1 MKTISMKYVI
11 CSLLVALV
19 FFTSCSENLIAQE
32 EKRTVQAQH
41 LDSLFNFSHSNGM
54 FNGAVMVAKND
65 TLIYKKAFGYA
76 NKETKVEISTESIF
90 YIASVSK
97 QVTAMGIM
105 MLQEQ
110 GKLSFDDKIKV
121 FFPNYPAYLQDITIR
136 QLLNHTSGL
145 TDTEYYKLTNPS
157 NEDVLEILMKQDS
170 LELENGKT
178 FRYSNSGY
186 VMLALIIQQLAE
198 KPIDQFFDEE
208 IFKPLEM
215 ENTTA
220 TKSLVEASSQL
231 VIGYNQIGTISRYG
245 SSVIGPGGIY
255 STVDDLEKWNRA
267 LNSNELV
274 SSQTLSEA
282 FKNGELSDGPISI
295 TMNGETYGY
304 GFGWMPY
311 QKNGRNYVQ
320 HDGTVEG
327 YRSLIKKNLTDG
339 YDYTFLTN
347 HGNSLAMDE
356 LTKAID
362 SILEKSEYI
371 QPKIPIANLI
381 VKELEA
387 EEVTIAIRKIKRAIS
402 KNPEAYKID
411 ESSINGLAYTY
422 LRDDQKNIAVE
433 VFKLNSEVFPNSF
446 NAFDS
451 LAEVYFSIGQFG
463 LSKANYG
470 KSLVLNPD
478 NTNARDMIDR
488 IEKATPEIN

>member
-1 MKTISMKYVI
+1 MKYHI
-11 CSLLVALV
+11 CSLLVALL
-19 FFTSCSENLIAQE
+19 FFSSCSENSNKPL
-32 EKRTVQAQH
+32 EKKELQAQQ
-41 LDSLFNFSHSNGM
+41 LDSLFNFSHANGM
-54 FNGAVMVAKND
+54 FNGAIMVSKND
-65 TLIYKKAFGYA
+65 SLIYKKAFGYA

-105 MLQEQ
+105 MLKEQ
-110 GKLSFDDKIKV
+110 SKLSFDDEIKDL
-121 FFPNYPAYLQDITIR
+121 FPNYPAYLQDITIR

-145 TDTEYYKLTNPS
+145 TDTEYYKLSNPS
-157 NEDVLEILMKQDS
+157 NEDVLGILMKQDS

-186 VMLALIIQQLAE
+186 VMLALIIQQISE
-198 KPIDQFFDEE
+198 KPIDQFFNQE
-208 IFKPLEM
+208 IFIPLEM
-215 ENTTA
+215 KNTTA
-220 TKSLVEASSQL
+220 TKTLVETSDQK
-231 VIGYNQIGTISRYG
+231 VIGYNQIGTKSKYQ

-255 STVDDLEKWNRA
+255 STLDDLEKWNRA

-274 SSQTLSEA
+274 SNQTLSEA
-282 FKNGELSDGPISI
+282 FKNGELKDGPISI
-295 TMNGETYGY
+295 TMNGEAYGY

-327 YRSLIKKNLTDG
+327 YRSLLKKNLTDG
-339 YDYTFLTN
+339 YDYIFLTN

-381 VKELEA
+381 VKELK
-387 EEVTIAIRKIKRAIS
+387 EEDVTIAIRKIKRAIS
-402 KNPEAYKID
+402 KNPEDYNIN

-446 NAFDS
+446 NSFDS
-451 LAEVYFSIGQFG
+451 LAEAYFSTGEFG
-463 LSKANYG
+463 LSKENYQ
-470 KSLVLNPD
+470 KSLALNPD

-488 IEKATPEIN
+488 IEKALPEKD